1 MHDILLTKS
10 RDCSTFVP
18 IVLEGETR
26 VSVSVEAPVPL
37 IAARGPSVGALRE
50 PGAQNSRMRSPF
62 MGRKGTKNNFSRFVV
77 RNPLISPDSAPE
89 MEGFGRTFS
98 AFFGPKT
105 RCGRALNACLKEKET
120 PIPRPAASR
129 ESQRRLTSPAG
140 RQDWD
145 QV

>member
-62 MGRKGTKNNFSRFVV
+62 MGRKGTKNNFSRFAV
-77 RNPLISPDSAPE
+77 RNRLISPIWGPE
-89 MEGFGRTFS
+89 REGFGGLFRRFS
-98 AFFGPKT
+98 GQK
-105 RCGRALNACLKEKET
+105 RA
-120 PIPRPAASR
+120 
-129 ESQRRLTSPAG
+129 AG
-140 RQDWD
+140 AL
-145 QV
+145 